1 MGVVTLQNA
10 FGSGCGQGGKGF
22 YLREPEQSII
32 PAKRNII
39 LLLAGDGRTNWK
51 KIIILME
58 PNRKS
63 VNVGEASMP
72 EASERMARKER
83 GGFINKRISNSAA
96 DENDRLAASAVSKR
110 GILRVY

>member
-1 MGVVTLQNA
+1 MPLAQVAG
-10 FGSGCGQGGKGF
+10 GGKGF
-22 YLREPEQSII
+22 SLREPEQSII

-39 LLLAGDGRTNWK
+39 LLLEEDGRKNGK
-51 KIIILME
+51 KKLILME

-110 GILRVY
+110 GILLVY

>member
-1 MGVVTLQNA
+1 MVAESPEDGWQH
-10 FGSGCGQGGKGF
+10 GSHDAAECLWFRLRAGGKGF

-39 LLLAGDGRTNWK
+39 LLLAGDGRTNGK

-63 VNVGEASMP
+63 VNVGDASMP
-72 EASERMARKER
+72 EASERMARQER
-83 GGFINKRISNSAA
+83 GGFINERISYSSCPA
-96 DENDRLAASAVSKR
+96 K
-110 GILRVY
+110 